1 MAYLKTIELFEW
13 DHGTQKAK
21 FSESELRLLKK
32 LNDGIVYRE
41 NADAITVTYGK
52 IFTYSYV
59 GIIQIGKKRI
69 EILPKLYNPSI
80 NLSLNNLTDNERENL
95 KRTARKN
102 LFRLLSITGVIPVYK
117 SGLSRY
123 GKEQDFFEFLIAL
136 FLYDLESIV
145 GSHLHHEYIHQS
157 EDLDTIRGKLDFQ
170 KQAVKL
176 PSQLHTFSCNFDEFS
191 IDNPLNRIIKATLK
205 RIQDLCRNEDNKK
218 RAFNF
223 YSLMHEIQD
232 DVITPSFVSK
242 LHFNRLN
249 EKFENIIEFCCMILF
264 GSTYTAEEGQNNYYA
279 LIFDMNLIFEKFVA
293 KLLRDSLPDF
303 TFNCQDPIYLA
314 SEYHQIPRY
323 DRTKKR
329 MIPDIIV
336 QKNGKSI
343 AIIDTKYK
351 PDLSRGFISNA
362 DIYQMIAYCVANESD
377 QAILLYPTLPGQ
389 DILKER
395 DHLVVLD
402 KLVQE
407 KKLDR
412 SVLISARSVQLFDN
426 YGKILKKLTD
436 GDKENITDLLTSRI
450 LPHTHTNT

>member
-1 MAYLKTIELFEW
+1 
-13 DHGTQKAK
+13 
-21 FSESELRLLKK
+21 
-32 LNDGIVYRE
+32 
-41 NADAITVTYGK
+41 
-52 IFTYSYV
+52 
-59 GIIQIGKKRI
+59 
-69 EILPKLYNPSI
+69 LYNPSI
-80 NLSLNNLTDNERENL
+80 NFSLNTLTDNEREDV

-102 LFRLLSITGVIPVYK
+102 LFRLLSVTGIIPVYK

-123 GKEQDFFEFLIAL
+123 GQEQDFFEFLIAL
-136 FLYDLESIV
+136 FLFDLESIV

-157 EDLDTIRGKLDFQ
+157 EDLDKMRGKLDFQ

-176 PSQLHTFSCNFDEFS
+176 PSQLHMFSCNFDEFS

-205 RIQDLCRNEDNKK
+205 RIQDVCRNEDNKK

-249 EKFENIIEFCCMILF
+249 EKFENIIEFCSMILF
-264 GSTYTAEEGQNNYYA
+264 GSTFTAEEGQNHYYA

-293 KLLRDSLPDF
+293 KLLRNSLPEF
-303 TFNCQDPIYLA
+303 TFKCQYPLHLA
-314 SEYHQIPRY
+314 SEHQPIFNY

-329 MIPDIIV
+329 IIPDIIV
-336 QKNGKSI
+336 QKNGKPI

-351 PDLSRGFISNA
+351 PDLSRGFISSA
-362 DIYQMIAYCVANESD
+362 DMYQMLAYCVANESD
-377 QAILLYPTLPGQ
+377 QAILLYPKLPGQ

-402 KLVQE
+402 KLIQE
-407 KKLDR
+407 RKLDR
-412 SVLISARSVQLFDN
+412 SVLISARSVQLFDDN
-426 YGKILKKLTD
+426 GKILKKLTQYD
-436 GDKENITDLLTSRI
+436 EKAITDLLTSRI
-450 LPHTHTNT
+450 QPQTNNKKL